1 MRFGETTFARFI
13 SSAAGRMPRIVVK
26 ARLPAADVLKSYQS
40 RVGGVSRR
48 SRADAEALPD
58 DTETD
63 EHGAVYVWESR
74 KAFEAFGASELAR

>member
-26 ARLPAADVLKSYQS
+26 ARLPAADVLK
-40 RVGGVSRR
+40 
-48 SRADAEALPD
+48 
-58 DTETD
+58 T
-63 EHGAVYVWESR
+63 AVYVWESR